1 MNDIRLISGRS
12 NKPLAEGIAK
22 HLGKKLV
29 NCTIDKFANSEIR
42 VEINEDIRGCVVFII
57 QTGAMEN
64 DECNSVN
71 DYIMETLLLVDT
83 CKRAGVDKVNV
94 ILASFPY
101 ARGDK
106 KDKPRTPISGSV
118 VTTILKSVGTSRVIS
133 LDLHSGQLQGFT
145 KMPFDNLYGINL
157 HIENLKN
164 NLFSGMGLEEIND
177 KYVLVSLDVGGA
189 KRVKQYAQKLKMKY
203 AIMDKQRDY
212 SKPNTVL
219 QSVLVGNVS
228 GKIAICIDDMMD
240 TAGTLLAGVSD
251 LQEHG
256 AISAIVL
263 VTHGILS
270 GPAAERINSCDFIN
284 QVIVINTLDQTNNQ
298 RNIPKLR
305 VIDSSALFSEVIVK
319 LVVGGSI
326 SQLFN

>member
-1 MNDIRLISGRS
+1 
-12 NKPLAEGIAK
+12 
-22 HLGKKLV
+22 
-29 NCTIDKFANSEIR
+29 
-42 VEINEDIRGCVVFII
+42 
-57 QTGAMEN
+57 MEN

-263 VTHGILS
+263 VTRGILS
-270 GPAAERINSCDFIN
+270 GPATERIDGCDFIN

-326 SQLFN
+326 SQLFD